1 HRDQDRGRQR
11 VGDGRRRQGWVG
23 FVRRWGPVVAWMATI
38 FFFSSQSEP
47 LGAAPE
53 GPYQGLLGRLSHVGE
68 YAVLAVLLY
77 RALANGENGWRA
89 AGVAFATTLAY
100 AVTDELHQWFVP
112 GRECSLMDLG
122 YDALGAAAALL
133 IVRACTGRRV
143 EGLTQGRQ
151 GAEARGTAE
160 GETR

>member
-1 HRDQDRGRQR
+1 
-11 VGDGRRRQGWVG
+11 VG

-47 LGAAPE
+47 LGSVSE
-53 GPYQGLLGRLSHVGE
+53 GPYSGLLERLSHAGE

-77 RALANGENGWRA
+77 RALGDGENGWRP
-89 AGVAFATTLAY
+89 VAIAFVATLAY
-100 AVTDELHQWFVP
+100 AVTDEVHQAFVP

-122 YDALGAAAALL
+122 YDALGTAAALL

-143 EGLTQGRQ
+143 EGLTQGRK
-151 GAEARGTAE
+151 GAEAQG
-160 GETR
+160 G